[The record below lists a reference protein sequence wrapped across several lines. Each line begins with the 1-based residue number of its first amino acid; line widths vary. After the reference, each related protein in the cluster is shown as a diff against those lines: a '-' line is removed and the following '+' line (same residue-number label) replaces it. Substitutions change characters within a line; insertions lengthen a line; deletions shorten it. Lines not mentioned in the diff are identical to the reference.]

1 MNSVKNESVNCDSID
16 EVQLS
21 FTQLEKEVMD
31 IQKLYEDNQFL
42 KNMNK
47 EIKGRIEKKKIQL
60 GSHRI

>member
-1 MNSVKNESVNCDSID
+1 
-16 EVQLS
+16 
-21 FTQLEKEVMD
+21 MD